1 MVILEDRL
9 KVSHSVSRVPNEST
23 AVTCLSD
30 HHGTVCRKII
40 GIPTDRLDTARLR
53 PSESFASDYRAVIG
67 DSESGGRKRIVKTDT
82 LSPAKA
88 SAHGSDVGPNI
99 AVHANNDRADSAP
112 QQQVVNGWVAKDLLT
127 IMAYQN
133 TDLLDAVGGLG
144 DQNATAS
151 SLAVRDDRTP
161 ALLVLVVVAVAWF
174 GITAPVARREDA
186 PVPVPVEQP
195 EAA

>member
-1 MVILEDRL
+1 MQLARQIGLAVIAVAAVAVWFVMAPSEPDPVTGFDPTSKTYTSLIDLTLEDY
-9 KVSHSVSRVPNEST
+9 
-23 AVTCLSD
+23 D
-30 HHGTVCRKII
+30 
-40 GIPTDRLDTARLR
+40 
-53 PSESFASDYRAVIG
+53 
-67 DSESGGRKRIVKTDT
+67 
-82 LSPAKA
+82 
-88 SAHGSDVGPNI
+88 
-99 AVHANNDRADSAP
+99 ANNDRADSAP

-161 ALLVLVVVAVAWF
+161 ALLVLAVVAVAWF
-174 GITAPVARREDA
+174 GITVPMARREDS

>member
-1 MVILEDRL
+1 MQFARQIGLAVIL
-9 KVSHSVSRVPNEST
+9 VA
-23 AVTCLSD
+23 AVA
-30 HHGTVCRKII
+30 VWFVM
-40 GIPTDRLDTARLR
+40 A
-53 PSESFASDYRAVIG
+53 PSEPDPVTGFDPTSKTYTSLIDLTLEDY
-67 DSESGGRKRIVKTDT
+67 D
-82 LSPAKA
+82 
-88 SAHGSDVGPNI
+88 
-99 AVHANNDRADSAP
+99 ANNDRADSAP

-186 PVPVPVEQP
+186 PTPMSVEQP